1 MQFLFPKI
9 LWCLFAL
16 AIPVIVHLFNFRK
29 TKKVFFSNVSFL
41 KTVETQTSAFRKL
54 KQLLILLSRIL
65 FLACLILAFAQ
76 PILPAANN
84 LGKKIN
90 SLGVNSLYLDNS
102 MSMQNTSENKRLI
115 DLAVI
120 KIDELLT
127 LFRTSSNLQFF
138 TNEFSGDDQF
148 AVNSGKVKDKLT
160 GLHFSNQSRNL
171 ENVYNRQRSL
181 AQKNNPNGENSM
193 FWFSDFQKSTSGNL
207 KNIKVDSSDK
217 VYLVPVQGKATQNVF
232 VDSVWLGSPFIREM
246 QNNTVFV
253 KVNNSGDKIVEQLSL
268 KLFIDGTQS
277 STSTVDISS
286 KSSAVAKFNIIVKDK
301 GYHKGKIT
309 FNDQPITFDN
319 EYFFVLNASPTIN
332 VSHIHQQ
339 KNSVDYIAKM
349 YQNDSL
355 YNFKSF
361 SINNIDQGQ
370 IKNADL
376 LILEGISNLDPTLS
390 SSLGNFMQNGGNLL
404 IIPATNIDV
413 NSYSSLLKNYGI
425 NNLRFTDGSNQAMVE
440 INEPNK
446 SSLFYADVFEKGLS
460 NAKVNLPKSKP
471 LLFWNGVGEKLLSF
485 KNSQAFL
492 SQTKTASG
500 NLYIMSSPLNTSYS
514 NFAEHA
520 FFVPTFLKMATQ
532 SVKSQRIAYNF
543 NEGTIELLKTNAPK
557 NASYKLRNGK
567 FEIIPVQRVLGN
579 KLYLDLPKSSDLSD
593 DQTLESGYFD
603 LIINNNIEN
612 TLAINHDNLES
623 ELELYSPEELRGIF
637 KEQKNVQVFDNIMDG
652 DFVDT
657 FRANS
662 FGTPLWKYLIIA
674 ALIFLLIEICLVRF
688 FKA

>member
-1 MQFLFPKI
+1 MQFLFPSV
-9 LWCLFAL
+9 LWGLFAL

-41 KTVETQTSAFRKL
+41 KTVETQTSSFRKL
-54 KQLLILLSRIL
+54 KQLLIMASRIL
-65 FLACLILAFAQ
+65 FLAFLILAFAQ
-76 PILPAANN
+76 PILPSKSN

-102 MSMQNTSENKRLI
+102 MSMENTAENKRLI

-120 KIDELLT
+120 KIDELLS

-148 AVNSGKVKDKLT
+148 AVNATKVKDKLT
-160 GLHFSNQSRNL
+160 ALDFSNQSRSL

-181 AQKNNPNGENSM
+181 AQKNNPNGENYM
-193 FWFSDFQKSTSGNL
+193 FWFSDFQKSTAGNL
-207 KNIKVDSSDK
+207 ANIKVDSLDK
-217 VYLVPVQGKATQNVF
+217 VYLVPVQGKATQNVY

-246 QNNTVFV
+246 QNNVIFV
-253 KVNNSGDKIVEQLSL
+253 KVSNSGDKIVEKLSL

-286 KSSAVAKFNIIVKDK
+286 KSTAIAKFNVIVKDK
-301 GYHKGKIT
+301 GYHKGKIN

-319 EYFFVLNASPTIN
+319 DYFFVLNASPTIN
-332 VSHIHQQ
+332 VSHIYQQ
-339 KNSVDYIAKM
+339 RSAIDYVGKM

-355 YNFKSF
+355 FNFSSF

-376 LILEGISNLDPTLS
+376 LILEGLSTLDPTLANNLQS
-390 SSLGNFMQNGGNLL
+390 FMQQGGNLL
-404 IIPATNIDV
+404 IIPSNTFDV
-413 NSYSSLLKNYGI
+413 KSYASFLQNFGI
-425 NNLRFTDGSNQAMVE
+425 TNLRFAPAATQNMIE

-446 SSLFYADVFEKGLS
+446 ASMFYLDVFEKGLS
-460 NAKVNLPKSKP
+460 NAKVNLPKAIP
-471 LLFWNGVGEKLLSF
+471 MLFWTGVGEKLLSF
-485 KNSQAFL
+485 KNSQAFF
-492 SQTKTASG
+492 SQTKTGSG
-500 NLYIMSSPLNTSYS
+500 NLYLISSPLANTYS

-520 FFVPTFLKMATQ
+520 FFVPTLLKMATQ

-543 NEGTIELLKTNAPK
+543 NEGTIELLKVNAPK
-557 NASYKLRNGK
+557 NATYKLKNGK
-567 FEIIPVQRVLGN
+567 FEIIPIQRIIGN
-579 KLYLDLPKSSDLSD
+579 RLSLELPKSSDLSD
-593 DQTLESGYFD
+593 NQNLESGYFD
-603 LIINNNIEN
+603 LIINNKTEN
-612 TLAINHDNLES
+612 VLAINHDNLES
-623 ELELYSPEELRGIF
+623 KMELYTPDELKKAF
-637 KEQKNVQVFDNIMDG
+637 SNQKNVTVFDNILDG

-662 FGTPLWKYLIIA
+662 IGTPLWKYFIVA
-674 ALIFLLIEICLVRF
+674 ALLFLLVEIALIRF
-688 FKA
+688 LKG